1 MKRPKRGQS
10 RSPSRVTGT
19 SADDPNP
26 FEIPTATDVYAVQEE
41 SARRKKANW
50 RRVKKMP
57 ISERAFMNAPPVSH
71 RAVRRRYEEQM
82 HHEQASMDDE
92 IKPVSEI
99 RQRQQHATHLI
110 QEQREIFLSNLL
122 IERHQKELGRV
133 QSQKDVKQQKL
144 IGLESDWKEA
154 QKNSRATTGQY
165 EAMKMRARQ
174 KFESQKK
181 RRMEIESEVRRK
193 TQAIAAME
201 SQIVEIE
208 DTFNRFQAYDNLLKD
223 IESVAG
229 HRPQTTEEFLE
240 FFESIELESLFI
252 LRNVGDFDRKDEA
265 SLVGVGLEVQ
275 TLVETLARTSV
286 QIDRAEKELQQLRLL
301 QPPKIGNTDATDS
314 ALARAHNLIAAVF
327 RECYPQG
334 DLPQGSLNML
344 AKIEA
349 ELDAMTKAVG
359 RIDQA
364 FLAKKLKAISLEKRA
379 QQRQANQEKK
389 SHDQANK
396 LEQMLERATRPVKRK
411 EGRPLTPRITPIR
424 AARKDSE
431 RAMRDQ
437 QEKGRIEDLLY
448 GPVFK

>member
-1 MKRPKRGQS
+1 MAEGRPIP
-10 RSPSRVTGT
+10 SPGRIAGT
-19 SADDPNP
+19 SADEPNP
-26 FEIPTATDVYAVQEE
+26 FQVPTATDVYAVQEE
-41 SARRKKANW
+41 TARRKKADW
-50 RRVKKMP
+50 RRVQRMP
-57 ISERAFMNAPPVSH
+57 ISERALMNAPPVSH
-71 RAVRRRYEEQM
+71 RAVRKRYEEQM
-82 HHEQASMDDE
+82 NHEQASMDDD

-133 QSQKDVKQQKL
+133 QSQKDVKHQKL
-144 IGLESDWKEA
+144 ISLEADWKDA

-165 EAMKMRARQ
+165 EGMKLRARQ
-174 KFESQKK
+174 KFEAQKK
-181 RRMEIESEVRRK
+181 RRMEVESEVKRK

-208 DTFNRFQAYDNLLKD
+208 ETFNRFQAYDNLLKD
-223 IESVAG
+223 IELAAG
-229 HRPQTTEEFLE
+229 RRPQTTNEFLE

-252 LRNVGDFDRKDEA
+252 LRNVGDFKRKEEA
-265 SLVGVGLEVQ
+265 SLVGVELDAQALVQ
-275 TLVETLARTSV
+275 TLAHTSV
-286 QIDRAEKELQQLRLL
+286 EIDRAEKELQQLRLF
-301 QPPKIGNTDATDS
+301 QPPKMANTDATDS
-314 ALARAHNLIAAVF
+314 ALARVHNLIAAVF
-327 RECYPQG
+327 KECYPQG
-334 DLPQGSLNML
+334 DSSQGSLNML

-364 FLAKKLKAISLEKRA
+364 FLARKLKAISLEKRA

-389 SHDQANK
+389 SQDQANK

-431 RAMRDQ
+431 RAMRDH

-448 GPVFK
+448 GPVFM